1 MQRIRQVMDGLGYN
15 FEGFELSDFVNHLC
29 IIRRRDIHI
38 FPFPF
43 EPELFGL
50 WIPAERADYIF
61 YNQAVHHIHKVH
73 IILHEIAHML
83 LDHSCRDIRTILPVE
98 LLVELKVGRPTGHM
112 RTASKLS
119 VRDDAEEREAEEF
132 VFLIQQ
138 QVVYAN
144 RMSELTRDSSSIRA
158 IRPFTDGLAFNG

>member
-1 MQRIRQVMDGLGYN
+1 
-15 FEGFELSDFVNHLC
+15 
-29 IIRRRDIHI
+29 
-38 FPFPF
+38 
-43 EPELFGL
+43 
-50 WIPAERADYIF
+50 
-61 YNQAVHHIHKVH
+61 
-73 IILHEIAHML
+73 
-83 LDHSCRDIRTILPVE
+83 
-98 LLVELKVGRPTGHM
+98 M